1 MQSNYMT
8 ALILHIPHASRLI
21 PPEERES
28 LLPNDTRLSRELLQM
43 TDAWTDRL
51 VEGLRLPALR
61 IVATVSRLVL
71 DVERFPEDL
80 DEPMARKGMGA
91 VYTRLSTGEALR
103 SLEPAERTRL
113 MARWYYPHHAKMT
126 DAVDAALAAHGR
138 CLILDIH
145 SFCSRPLPHEPDQDP
160 NRPEICLGTDT
171 FHSPFQSDAE
181 ALSICARNGFQAAL
195 NRPFS
200 GSFVPSKHWGRTR
213 AVRSVMIEVRRDL
226 YMSETTGL
234 QLPEFERMASRICR
248 LIETITA
255 VVASNLTRWA
265 RPAGTTDI

>member
-1 MQSNYMT
+1 MT
-8 ALILHIPHASRLI
+8 ALILHIPHASTLI
-21 PPEERES
+21 PPEERAG
-28 LLPNDTRLSRELLQM
+28 LLPDDARLARELLQM

-51 VEGLRLPALR
+51 VEGLRLPAAR
-61 IVATVSRLVL
+61 IAYPVSRLVV
-71 DVERFPEDL
+71 DVERFPEDF
-80 DEPMARKGMGA
+80 DEPMAGKGMGA
-91 VYTRLSTGEALR
+91 VYTRLSTGESLR
-103 SLEPAERTRL
+103 SLEPAERARL
-113 MARWYYPHHAKMT
+113 MAKWYYPHHAKIT

-145 SFCSRPLPHEPDQDP
+145 SFSSRPLPHEPDQDP
-160 NRPEICLGTDT
+160 NRPEICIGTDT

-181 ALSICARNGFQAAL
+181 ALSTCVRHGFQAAL

-234 QLPEFERMASRICR
+234 QLPEFDPMGSRICR
-248 LIETITA
+248 LIEAITA
-255 VVASNLTRWA
+255 LHTLR
-265 RPAGTTDI
+265 